1 MDLSPL
7 AILERAE
14 LAAREQRLAA
24 TAEAEEILA
33 AAELRAA
40 AIEAETPDRVA
51 AALQDVRHRHDERAD
66 AEVRAIEQ
74 KIADLPAL
82 PARGGQDP
90 AFAAAV
96 EVVVAAVLG
105 EGASGAAA
113 RSAPAPAAASPA
125 TARGS

>member
-1 MDLSPL
+1 MDSSPL
-7 AILERAE
+7 AILEQAE
-14 LAAREQRLAA
+14 LAARERRLAA
-24 TAEAEEILA
+24 NAEAEEILA
-33 AAELRAA
+33 AAGLRVA

-66 AEVRAIEQ
+66 AEARAIEQ
-74 KIADLPAL
+74 ELADLPAL

-96 EVVVAAVLG
+96 ELVVAAVLG
-105 EGASGAAA
+105 EGASGAVA

-125 TARGS
+125 TGRGS